1 MGNGPKIQETLVIS
15 GESIMSKHSD
25 DRFTSDYFNEF
36 YLSQNQIDK
45 LSIHIRFHWT
55 GSYLKSQLT
64 ESNTISVRL
73 IGHDLIS
80 HTIILPE
87 CSRKAFFASQQLKLS
102 FRSARIEYNLPPVVL
117 VRFV

>member
-36 YLSQNQIDK
+36 YLIQNQIDK
-45 LSIHIRFHWT
+45 LNTHIRLHWT
-55 GSYLKSQLT
+55 GSYLKSQLAD
-64 ESNTISVRL
+64 SNNISL
-73 IGHDLIS
+73 MLGGLGLGEY
-80 HTIILPE
+80 TIILPE

-102 FRSARIEYNLPPVVL
+102 FRAAKPEYNLPPVVL